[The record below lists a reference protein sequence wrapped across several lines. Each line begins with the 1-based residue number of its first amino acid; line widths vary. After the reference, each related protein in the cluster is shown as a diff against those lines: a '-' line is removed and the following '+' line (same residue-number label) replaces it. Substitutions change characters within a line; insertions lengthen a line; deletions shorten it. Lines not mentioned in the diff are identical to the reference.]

1 MLVVVWGGAY
11 PGPFDPQAV
20 WTIPI
25 EDKTSASCDFSYIL
39 VSTFYIFLPEWIH
52 LYMIGIL
59 YSLKFHASG
68 L

>member
-1 MLVVVWGGAY
+1 MLVTVWGGAY

-25 EDKTSASCDFSYIL
+25 EDKTSALCDFSLHISFNL
-39 VSTFYIFLPEWIH
+39 YIFLPEWIH
-52 LYMIGIL
+52 LYMIGNL